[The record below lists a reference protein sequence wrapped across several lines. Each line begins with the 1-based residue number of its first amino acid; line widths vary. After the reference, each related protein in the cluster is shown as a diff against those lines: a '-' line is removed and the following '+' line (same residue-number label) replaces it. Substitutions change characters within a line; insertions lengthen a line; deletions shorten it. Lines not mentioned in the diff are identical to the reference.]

1 MGPEVWERDL
11 GGNVLHAYM
20 RRHGERQV
28 IVVDPG
34 LPEAYK
40 RSREIE
46 NLSDWL
52 RPAKRDRRLC
62 FSARNVEDLD
72 PVSVHAIKRLI
83 FDLEPAW
90 VECVRGVCAYA
101 DDLET
106 IADECG
112 LEEHAVA
119 AIVSGLIEVGE
130 LPPREAPPGDL
141 QP

>member
-1 MGPEVWERDL
+1 MV
-11 GGNVLHAYM
+11 
-20 RRHGERQV
+20 
-28 IVVDPG
+28 VVDPD

-46 NLSDWL
+46 NLSDWM

-72 PVSVHAIKRLI
+72 PVSVHSIKRLV
-83 FDLEPAW
+83 FDLEPSW
-90 VECVRGVCAYA
+90 VECVKRVCAYA
-101 DDLET
+101 ADLET

-119 AIVSGLIEVGE
+119 AIVSRLIETGE
-130 LPPREAPPGDL
+130 LPPREVSPG
-141 QP
+141 